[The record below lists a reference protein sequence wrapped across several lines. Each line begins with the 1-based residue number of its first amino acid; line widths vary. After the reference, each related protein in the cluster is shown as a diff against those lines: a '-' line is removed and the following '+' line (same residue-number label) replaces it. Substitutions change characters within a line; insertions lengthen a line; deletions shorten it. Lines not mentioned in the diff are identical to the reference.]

1 MVRVDS
7 SLLFA
12 LGFQSCT
19 RMPDRSE
26 HHPCPCRQPLK
37 LGVNIRARA
46 LSTVR
51 DSTSQKFLLLGQLSR
66 QESTPEGRF
75 AAIFLDF
82 APMGRRKCSDADYE
96 RWYARTVK
104 NKECLMGHKVFTPVV
119 KEVYIRTD
127 RRGIAMVPAPQG
139 WRGLLRRRKILRPRG
154 TRGELSMPR

>member
-1 MVRVDS
+1 M
-7 SLLFA
+7 
-12 LGFQSCT
+12 
-19 RMPDRSE
+19 
-26 HHPCPCRQPLK
+26 
-37 LGVNIRARA
+37 NIRARA

-127 RRGIAMVPAPQG
+127 KRWDSNGTSAARLARTATSAKNSQTPWYTKRIVHAKMTTTNGTLRRGYHFRFLPTI
-139 WRGLLRRRKILRPRG
+139 R
-154 TRGELSMPR
+154 